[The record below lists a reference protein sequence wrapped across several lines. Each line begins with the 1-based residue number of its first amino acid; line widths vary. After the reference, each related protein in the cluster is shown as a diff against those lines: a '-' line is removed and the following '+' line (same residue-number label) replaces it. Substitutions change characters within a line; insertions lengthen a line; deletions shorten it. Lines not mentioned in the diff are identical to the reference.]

1 MNCGPIA
8 RKSFLKPLIT
18 TADTNGVRSC
28 GRHFFMRPVESG
40 ITHSHSDVVTESE
53 AMKANEQLNPA
64 DRPVSRTFIGLLLI
78 AAVASTGSGCRLC
91 CDSEDIAYGA
101 YGGVW
106 ERTNR
111 DSGRV
116 GSLFDAGGARVSSL
130 SPRDSVENVDDQ
142 RSRIIPL
149 EQEEDRRGEPTED
162 PTDDSPEP
170 KSDSETDQEFQDRLK
185 KFEAER
191 MLNAKVIPGNPIP
204 PDHRF

>member
-1 MNCGPIA
+1 
-8 RKSFLKPLIT
+8 
-18 TADTNGVRSC
+18 
-28 GRHFFMRPVESG
+28 MRPVDSG
-40 ITHSHSDVVTESE
+40 ITQSHSDVVTESE
-53 AMKANEQLNPA
+53 AMIAHDQLNPA
-64 DRPVSRTFIGLLLI
+64 HRPVSRTFIGLLLI

-130 SPRDSVENVDDQ
+130 SPRDSIENAADQ
-142 RSRIIPL
+142 RSRILPW
-149 EQEEDRRGEPTED
+149 EDEDDDRRDEPTE
-162 PTDDSPEP
+162 DSPEP
-170 KSDSETDQEFQDRLK
+170 KADSETDQEFQDRLK

-191 MLNAKVIPGNPIP
+191 MLNAKVIPGTPTP